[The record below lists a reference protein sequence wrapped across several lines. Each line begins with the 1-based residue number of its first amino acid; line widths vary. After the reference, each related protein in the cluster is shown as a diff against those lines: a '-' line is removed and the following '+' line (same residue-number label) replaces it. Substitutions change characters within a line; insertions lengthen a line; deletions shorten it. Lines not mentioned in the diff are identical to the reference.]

1 MFHKYKYQ
9 LIILFLICI
18 NKDCF
23 SQISVTGSL
32 TDKIGNKIPGVL
44 IKVTTIDSV
53 FVKGTSTDTSGN
65 FNFSVDGN
73 KNYILKFSYLGYS
86 DKIKIIEVNNESI
99 QLGKIILKETAK
111 NLTEVEVK
119 TTQTRG
125 EQKGDTT
132 SFNSDTFKTNPDATA
147 EDLVKKMPGI
157 TSDNNGIK
165 VNGESV
171 QKVLLDGKPFFGDD
185 PNAALKNIPADIID
199 RVEIFD
205 KMSDQSAFSGFND
218 GNQQK
223 TINLLSKKGKNVGYF
238 GKVYGGY
245 GADETFDFKNDGRYN
260 AGVTLNS
267 FNVKRR
273 VSLLLLSNN
282 INIQNFSNADITGAM
297 SNTGQNSGRGSS
309 GGGRPGGE
317 SSGNLLTAPQNGNNI
332 TQSAGLN
339 YSDAWGKK
347 VTASGSYFFNY
358 TDNKNRSDITR
369 NYFSENNLVYK
380 QTNDD
385 QNINQNHRANLRI
398 EYAIDSLNKL
408 TITPSFNF
416 QNNTA
421 KSNLVASNVLND
433 NKLLSN
439 TNARSSINNIGYDFS
454 NNILYQ
460 HKFSKKGRTISLN
473 IGTQLTEK
481 NNDGDYLS
489 INNYGDTSASGLD
502 QIFKTYSNSKKVSG
516 NLSYTEPINKNAQ
529 LQISYNPSYTQGSS
543 DKKTNDFDSLTN
555 IYNHFNSALSNK
567 YENIYITQRGGLSY
581 KYQKEKMNFSFGADA
596 QEATLMGQ
604 QTYPIAFTI
613 NKNFKTILPN
623 AQMNY
628 RFSKSKNLRINYR
641 TSTNVPSISQLQN
654 VIDVSNP
661 LQIKSGNSDLK
672 QTYENSLF
680 ARFGGFNSKTSRNAM
695 VFIRGNYINNY
706 LSNATY
712 FLRSDSIIQDF
723 TVKAGSQLTKP
734 INLNGYYTASAFF
747 VYGFPVI
754 KIKSNLNINGGVT
767 YNHIPSL
774 INNEINISN
783 NFAYNGGVFIGSN
796 ISKNIDFSLGYN
808 GTYNTI
814 TNSVQKQSDN
824 NFVTHATTIKANWLF
839 LNGFVLNT
847 DVVYTL
853 YNGLSQSFNQEYYLW
868 NAYFGYKFLKDKSLE
883 AKISVFD
890 ILNQNR
896 SIGRTVTGN
905 YTEDF
910 NTTVLKRYFM
920 FTVTYT
926 FKKFKSGTQPK
937 QEEDL
942 NQMRNMPGMP
952 SRMGGGGF

>member
-1 MFHKYKYQ
+1 
-9 LIILFLICI
+9 
-18 NKDCF
+18 
-23 SQISVTGSL
+23 
-32 TDKIGNKIPGVL
+32 
-44 IKVTTIDSV
+44 
-53 FVKGTSTDTSGN
+53 
-65 FNFSVDGN
+65 
-73 KNYILKFSYLGYS
+73 
-86 DKIKIIEVNNESI
+86 
-99 QLGKIILKETAK
+99 
-111 NLTEVEVK
+111 
-119 TTQTRG
+119 
-125 EQKGDTT
+125 
-132 SFNSDTFKTNPDATA
+132 
-147 EDLVKKMPGI
+147 
-157 TSDNNGIK
+157 
-165 VNGESV
+165 
-171 QKVLLDGKPFFGDD
+171 
-185 PNAALKNIPADIID
+185 
-199 RVEIFD
+199 
-205 KMSDQSAFSGFND
+205 MSDQSAFSGFND

-297 SNTGQNSGRGSS
+297 GNTGQNSGRGSS

-347 VTASGSYFFNY
+347 VTASGSYFYNY

-555 IYNHFNSALSNK
+555 IYNDFNSALSNK

-853 YNGLSQSFNQEYYLW
+853 YNGLSQNFDQEYYLW

-937 QEEDL
+937 QEEDPFP
-942 NQMRNMPGMP
+942 MRNMPGMP

>member
-1 MFHKYKYQ
+1 M
-9 LIILFLICI
+9 
-18 NKDCF
+18 
-23 SQISVTGSL
+23 SGSL
-32 TDKIGNKIPGVL
+32 TDNTGNFIPGAI
-44 IKVTTIDSV
+44 IKVTTIDSLYV
-53 FVKGTSTDTSGN
+53 GGASSDSIGN
-65 FNFSVDGN
+65 FSLSLSPNQ
-73 KNYILKFSYLGYS
+73 KYILKFSYLGYS
-86 DKIKIIEVNNESI
+86 NRYKRIETFNEPL
-99 QLGKIILKETAK
+99 QLGKILLKETAK

-132 SFNSDTFKTNPDATA
+132 SFNSETFKTNPDATA
-147 EDLVKKMPGI
+147 EDLLKKMPGV
-157 TSDNNGIK
+157 TSDNNGVK
-165 VNGESV
+165 VNGETV

-223 TINLLSKKGKNVGYF
+223 TINLLTKKGKNVGYF

-245 GADETFDFKNDGRYN
+245 GADETYDFKNDGRYN
-260 AGVTLNS
+260 AGATLNS

-282 INIQNFSNADITGAM
+282 INQQNFSSSDITGAI
-297 SNTGQNSGRGSS
+297 SNTGQSSGRGGSG

-317 SSGNLLTAPQNGNNI
+317 SSGSLLTAPQNGNSA

-347 VTASGSYFFNY
+347 VTVSSSYFFNY

-369 NYFSENNLVYK
+369 NYFTENGLVYK

-385 QNINQNHRANLRI
+385 QNINQNHRANVKF

-408 TITPSFNF
+408 TITPSINY

-421 KSNLVASNVLND
+421 KSNLTASNIIFGD
-433 NKLLSN
+433 KFLSN
-439 TNARSSINNIGYDFS
+439 TTTNSKINNIGYDFS
-454 NNILYQ
+454 NSILYQ
-460 HKFSKKGRTISLN
+460 HKFAKRGRTVSLN
-473 IGTQLTEK
+473 INTQLTEK
-481 NNDGDYLS
+481 NNNGTYYSL
-489 INNYGDTSASGLD
+489 NNYADTSASGLD
-502 QIFKTYSNSKKVSG
+502 QTFDTYSNTKKVSG
-516 NLSYTEPINKNAQ
+516 NLSYTEPLNKNAQ
-529 LQISYNPSYTQGSS
+529 LQISYNPSYTNGLSN
-543 DKKTNDFDSLTN
+543 KKTIDFDTLT
-555 IYNHFNSALSNK
+555 YAYDDFNSALSNK
-567 YENIYITQRGGLSY
+567 YTNVYITQRGGLSY
-581 KYQKEKMNFSFGADA
+581 KYKKEKLNYTIGADA
-596 QEATLMGQ
+596 QQATLRGE
-604 QTYPIAFTI
+604 QTFPVEFEI
-613 NKNFKTILPN
+613 NKSFQTILPN

-641 TSTNVPSISQLQN
+641 TSTNIPSITQLQN

-672 QTYENSLF
+672 QTFENTLF
-680 ARFGGFNSKTSRNAM
+680 SRFGGFNTQPSRNAM
-695 VFIRGNYINNY
+695 IFIRGNYINNY
-706 LSNATY
+706 ISNATY
-712 FLRSDSIIQDF
+712 ILKSDSIIQGY
-723 TVKAGSQLTKP
+723 TAKSGSQLTKP

-747 VYGFPVI
+747 VYGFPVA

-774 INNEINISN
+774 INYEINISD
-783 NFAYNGGVFIGSN
+783 NFAYNAGLFIGSN

-814 TNSVQKQSDN
+814 VNSVQKQSNN
-824 NFVTHATTIKANWLF
+824 NFVTHATTFKANWLF

-868 NAYFGYKFLKDKSLE
+868 NAYFGYKFFKDKSLE
-883 AKISVFD
+883 AKVSVFD

-920 FTVTYT
+920 FTLTYT

-937 QEEDL
+937 AEEEH
-942 NQMRNMPGMP
+942 NPMRNMPGMP
-952 SRMGGGGF
+952 QRPGGGGF